1 MMEKKG
7 VGRPRD
13 GNPEETRR
21 GILRAAET
29 SFASSGFVAATTRHV
44 AAAAGVNVATLHYH
58 FGSKEGLY
66 QAVLEE
72 VVRGALP
79 EPPADGTSA
88 SRLAR
93 YVEALFD
100 YTAARPTLPR
110 LSILNRLTRLPKGAN
125 GVPADPRVAAL
136 ETLLSVLPEAAPGAR
151 LSAGWIVGLIDLTLA
166 LGFPSPGEAAPGGPA
181 ARLDGLEARR
191 DAVRTASLSVV
202 GLAPPATDAAPP
214 AERAR

>member
-1 MMEKKG
+1 MDKKG

-66 QAVLEE
+66 RAVLEE
-72 VVRGALP
+72 VVRGSLP
-79 EPPADGTSA
+79 ELPAEGTPA
-88 SRLAR
+88 FRLAR

-100 YTAARPTLPR
+100 YTAARPTLSR
-110 LSILNRLTRLPKGAN
+110 LSILDRLTRTAKGAN

-136 ETLLSVLPEAAPGAR
+136 ETLLAVLPEAAPGAR
-151 LSAGWIVGLIDLTLA
+151 SSAGWTVGLIDLTLS
-166 LGFPSPGEAAPGGPA
+166 LGLPSPDAAASGVSEVA
-181 ARLDGLEARR
+181 SDGLGARR
-191 DAVRTASLSVV
+191 DAVSTAALSVA
-202 GLAPPATDAAPP
+202 GLL
-214 AERAR
+214 